1 MTIDEFAGQDEN
13 SEKKQRR
20 GNRSIAQIS
29 IQILASA
36 NRNSAK
42 TLEVAFR
49 EPRATSLSAISTA
62 TDTVT
67 QELNEKLDQ
76 MDDRFCQRLEA
87 LEKEEAR

>member
-20 GNRSIAQIS
+20 GKRSIAQIS

-36 NRNSAK
+36 RV
-42 TLEVAFR
+42 TEIQPRVAFR